1 MKAKFL
7 KDTSVDILDANDEL
21 YNKFFRKDDEVQVSP
36 NNEDVSGYTGTAI
49 DASLFTNI
57 LLMNGELLL
66 DVPRSS
72 VIIL

>member
-21 YNKFFRKDDEVQVSP
+21 YNKFFRKDDEVQVA
-36 NNEDVSGYTGTAI
+36 DGDDHRLVSLG
-49 DASLFTNI
+49 SQFVNI

-66 DVPRSS
+66 DVPRNS
-72 VIIL
+72 VIILK